1 MHSIHNIPELFTIGI
16 FSPDILCLFFFLT
29 ALNTAWFV
37 NLVSSE

>member
-16 FSPDILCLFFFLT
+16 FSPDILCVFFLT

-37 NLVSSE
+37 SLVSSE